1 MLGAARLEPFT
12 VDRQD
17 SRWSRQDLGE
27 ISPRCGIVGRMPVD
41 TVRPNTQGAPMGKY
55 MISANYSSDGMKGV
69 LADGGTS
76 RRTAVE
82 ALVASVGGTV
92 EAVYFS
98 FGHQDITIICDLPDE
113 ASLAAIAMTVASTG
127 ATDSVRS
134 IPLLTAEE
142 VDAATKK
149 SPAYRAPGS

>member
-1 MLGAARLEPFT
+1 
-12 VDRQD
+12 
-17 SRWSRQDLGE
+17 
-27 ISPRCGIVGRMPVD
+27 MPVD

-98 FGHQDITIICDLPDE
+98 FGQQDITIICDLPDE

>member
-1 MLGAARLEPFT
+1 MLGAARLEHFT

-27 ISPRCGIVGRMPVD
+27 ISPRCEIVGVMPVNK
-41 TVRPNTQGAPMGKY
+41 VRPNAKGASMAKY

-76 RRTAVE
+76 RKAAVE
-82 ALVASVGGTV
+82 ALAAGVGGTV
-92 EAVYFS
+92 ESVYFS

-113 ASLAAIAMTVASTG
+113 VSLATIAMTVASTG
-127 ATDSVRS
+127 ATDSVSS
-134 IPLLTAEE
+134 IPLLTPEE
-142 VDAATKK
+142 VDAAAKK
-149 SPAYRAPGS
+149 SPAYRAPGT